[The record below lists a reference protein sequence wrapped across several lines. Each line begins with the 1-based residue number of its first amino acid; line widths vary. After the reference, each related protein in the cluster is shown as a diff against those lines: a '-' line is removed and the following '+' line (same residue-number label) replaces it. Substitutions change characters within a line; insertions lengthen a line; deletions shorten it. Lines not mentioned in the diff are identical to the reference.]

1 MVIGVPPMESGRAD
15 VTAGRFRGVAGRYSV
30 RAGGLCIAGGRSRV
44 AAERFV
50 DVDGR
55 LQMVAGRSGVAV
67 GNPVVEA
74 TVDDLVWQL
83 E

>member
-1 MVIGVPPMESGRAD
+1 MESGRAG
-15 VTAGRFRGVAGRYSV
+15 VTAGRGVARRYSV

-55 LQMVAGRSGVAV
+55 LQMLAGRSGVAV
-67 GNPVVEA
+67 GNPFVAA
-74 TVDDLVWQL
+74 TVDDLAW
-83 E
+83 